1 MDRSI
6 YIEPLALAI
15 LVFCAGVLF
24 IAFRRLFRVHARS
37 AELTLPVRI
46 GSGAVEIPLLE
57 SFSGLRG
64 WGIFNL
70 SDNSLYPSLVLYDH
84 WMEYRVLAKRT
95 ADYSAIESVHGIRFL
110 FLRVALFTFRDRSL
124 TFGARVANVQVLE
137 NLLAFFRAQGVEV
150 R

>member
-6 YIEPLALAI
+6 YIEPLALLI
-15 LVFCAGVLF
+15 LVFCVVVLF
-24 IAFRRLFRVHARS
+24 IAFRRLFRVYARS
-37 AELTLPVRI
+37 TDLVIPVRI

-64 WGIFNL
+64 WGIFSL
-70 SDNSLYPSLVLYDH
+70 SDNSLYPKLVLYDH
-84 WMEYRVLAKRT
+84 WMEYRVLATRT
-95 ADYSAIESVHGIRFL
+95 ADYSTIESVHSIRFL
-110 FLRVALFTFRDRSL
+110 FMRVLLVTFRDRSL